1 MMKVGYLGLIGFFM
15 YSVMLVVFFE
25 VMLMLYVLILV
36 CLKVIE

>member
-15 YSVMLVVFFE
+15 YSVMLAVFFD
-25 VMLMLYVLILV
+25 VILILYVLILV